1 MKIMTIAAEGK
12 GAEELT
18 KAAVELGIVVSLGE
32 QRQHAIPP
40 VVKAH
45 SSTKEHCHHM
55 EDGQGE
61 HPISVFE
68 SAASCLCLC

>member
-32 QRQHAIPP
+32 QRQHAILP

-45 SSTKEHCHHM
+45 SSTKEHYHRM

-68 SAASCLCLC
+68 SVASCLCLC